1 MKNSLVLNSL
11 IQKQSFRFRKEI
23 LTKEF
28 IESLNQNDL
37 FSFHCRNLIEYLGFK
52 KCDKKFREIFNLWL
66 TQNNISYVVTNML
79 LTEDRLYNFFNAKK
93 IVLEQLDEPCYPW
106 GGETWRQL
114 YNRLIESGSKSTFQ
128 ELVDDQALII
138 KNLSSI
144 EIKEDKQKLSGGFD
158 SGCWLIFWKN

>member
-1 MKNSLVLNSL
+1 MQLLDYKIKLS
-11 IQKQSFRFRKEI
+11 IKHEKQF
-23 LTKEF
+23 
-28 IESLNQNDL
+28 
-37 FSFHCRNLIEYLGFK
+37 G
-52 KCDKKFREIFNLWL
+52 
-66 TQNNISYVVTNML
+66 TQ
-79 LTEDRLYNFFNAKK
+79 
-93 IVLEQLDEPCYPW
+93 PCYLW